1 MATYRRTFTLEHPL
15 EPGERLSV
23 SFHGAESAVAV
34 WLNGAYVGYG
44 TDSFTPSE
52 FDLTDALVDGENVI
66 VAQVVRWSAGSWI
79 EDQDFFRFSGL
90 FRDVVL
96 YRRPA
101 VHVEDVRVVT
111 DVADDLSEAT
121 VRVRVVLAGDGS
133 VDARIAGAG
142 QLDRRRRARWSASR
156 ARGCGARRTRTCTTS
171 RSTCTTRRAA

>member
-1 MATYRRTFTLEHPL
+1 M
-15 EPGERLSV
+15 
-23 SFHGAESAVAV
+23 
-34 WLNGAYVGYG
+34 
-44 TDSFTPSE
+44 
-52 FDLTDALVDGENVI
+52 
-66 VAQVVRWSAGSWI
+66 AQVVRWSAGSWI

-133 VDARIAGAG
+133 VDARIAGVG
-142 QLDRRRRARWSASR
+142 ELDRRRRARRSASTSPRLWSAEDPHLYDLD
-156 ARGCGARRTRTCTTS
+156 ARRAA
-171 RSTCTTRRAA
+171 TRRAA